1 MPIGFTTSRIGMSK
15 GRSFTVVAILG
26 LAMASGGWLMGRGL
40 RREAPSVVDGRRLFQ
55 QVMETVQKQFVDSLP
70 PDSLWKASML
80 GMVNELHDPHSVF
93 LVADRLKR
101 FREQTTGQY
110 AGVGLRVD
118 VRDGWITVIAPLPG
132 SPSEAAGLQTGDRVV
147 KIDAMDT
154 KGLTSEEALV
164 KLRGD
169 PGSRVALTVERLGV
183 DRLTFNLTRQVIHVR
198 AVQRVAMLPSKVGYL
213 DVSVFSDSTAD
224 EVAAGVDSLTRM
236 GMQSLVLDLRGNP
249 GGLVEQGAAVSDLFL
264 DPGQEIVTLRGRTP
278 ESNRTFKDKRPQ
290 RWPTLPIVVL
300 VDRGSA
306 SAAEIVAGALQ
317 DHDRAVVVGTTTYGK
332 GSAQSVF
339 DAGAVGALKLTTSLW
354 FTPVGRSISIRRRY
368 NDETSV
374 RRAGVQQTDSLSN
387 EADSMVTHRQ
397 AFKTDKGRVVYGGGG
412 ITPDVIARD
421 SAAMVQGAALQ
432 AVLGRAV
439 PTFRDALTALALQM
453 KASRSLSGA
462 NFVVTPIM
470 RAQLLTGVRQRGAS
484 IADSAFE
491 TNADVVD
498 RLIGYEATR
507 YVFGRDA
514 EFSRRTADDP
524 VMQRALHLLRNAP
537 GRDELLVRASAEHP
551 SKVGGRS

>member
-1 MPIGFTTSRIGMSK
+1 M
-15 GRSFTVVAILG
+15 
-26 LAMASGGWLMGRGL
+26 
-40 RREAPSVVDGRRLFQ
+40 VD
-55 QVMETVQKQFVDSLP
+55 
-70 PDSLWKASML
+70 
-80 GMVNELHDPHSVF
+80 ELHDPHSVF

-110 AGVGLRVD
+110 AGLGLRVD

-154 KGLTSEEALV
+154 KGLTTEEALL

-169 PGSRVALTVERLGV
+169 PGSRVVLTVERLGV
-183 DRLTFNLTRQVIHVR
+183 EGRLTYNLTRQMIHVR
-198 AVQRVAMLPSKVGYL
+198 AVQRVSMLPMKVGYL

-224 EVAAGVDSLTRM
+224 EVAAGVDSLTAM
-236 GMQSLVLDLRGNP
+236 GMESLVLDLRGNP
-249 GGLVEQGAAVSDLFL
+249 GGLVEQGAAVTDLFL

-278 ESNRTFKDKRPQ
+278 ESNRTFKDKLPQ
-290 RWPTLPIVVL
+290 KWPKLPIVVL

-339 DAGAVGALKLTTSLW
+339 DAGTIGALKLTTSLW
-354 FTPVGRSISIRRRY
+354 FTPVGRSISIRRKY
-368 NDETSV
+368 NDDASL
-374 RRAGVQQTDSLSN
+374 RRRGAAPTDSLSDD
-387 EADSMVTHRQ
+387 ADSMVTKRQ

-421 SAAMVQGAALQ
+421 SAALVQGAALQ
-432 AVLGRAV
+432 SALGRAV
-439 PTFRDALTALALQM
+439 PAFRDALTALALQL
-453 KASRSLSGA
+453 KASRALSGV
-462 NFVVTPIM
+462 NFGVTPAM
-470 RAQLLTGVRQRGAS
+470 RTQLLAGVRQRGATL
-484 IADSAFE
+484 ADSAFE

-514 EFSRRTADDP
+514 EFSRRSADDP
-524 VMQRALHLLRNAP
+524 VMQRALLLLRNAP
-537 GRDELLVRASAEHP
+537 GREELLVRASAEHP

>member
-1 MPIGFTTSRIGMSK
+1 MSK

-26 LAMASGGWLMGRGL
+26 LAMASGGWLMGRSL
-40 RREAPSVVDGRRLFQ
+40 RRESPAIVDGRRLFQ
-55 QVMETVQKQFVDSLP
+55 QVMETVQKQFVDSIP
-70 PDSLWKASML
+70 ADSLWKEAML
-80 GMVNELHDPHSVF
+80 GMVDELHDPHSVF
-93 LVADRLKR
+93 LIADRLKR

-110 AGVGLRVD
+110 AGLGLRVD

-154 KGLTSEEALV
+154 KGLTSEEALL

-169 PGSRVALTVERLGV
+169 PGSRVVLTVERLGV
-183 DRLTFNLTRQVIHVR
+183 EGRLTYNLTRQIIHVR
-198 AVQRVAMLPSKVGYL
+198 AVQRVAMLPTKVGYL

-224 EVAAGVDSLTRM
+224 EVASGVDSLTKM
-236 GMQSLVLDLRGNP
+236 GMESLVLDLRGNP

-278 ESNRTFKDKRPQ
+278 ESNRTFTDKLPQ
-290 RWPTLPIVVL
+290 KWPTLPIVVL

-306 SAAEIVAGALQ
+306 SAAEIVSGALQ
-317 DHDRAVVVGTTTYGK
+317 DHDRAIVVGTTTYGK

-339 DAGAVGALKLTTSLW
+339 DAGTTGALKLTTSLW
-354 FTPVGRSISIRRRY
+354 FTPAGRSISIRRRY
-368 NDETSV
+368 NDESSK
-374 RRAGVQQTDSLSN
+374 RRSGAVETDSLSN
-387 EADSMVTHRQ
+387 ESDSMVTRRQ

-421 SAAMVQGAALQ
+421 SAAIVQGAALQ
-432 AVLGRAV
+432 TALGRAV
-439 PTFRDALTALALQM
+439 PAFRDALTALALQL
-453 KASRSLSGA
+453 KAARTLSA
-462 NFVVTPIM
+462 PNFSVTPAM
-470 RAQLLTGVRQRGAS
+470 RTQLLAGVRQRGATL
-484 IADSAFE
+484 ADSAFE
-491 TNADVVD
+491 SNADVVN

-524 VMQRALHLLRNAP
+524 VMQRALQLLRNAP
-537 GRDELLVRASAEHP
+537 GRDALLVRASAEHP
-551 SKVGGRS
+551 SRVGGRS

>member
-1 MPIGFTTSRIGMSK
+1 MSK

-26 LAMASGGWLMGRGL
+26 LAMASGGWLMGRSL
-40 RREAPSVVDGRRLFQ
+40 RRDAPAVVDGRRLFQ
-55 QVMETVQKQFVDSLP
+55 QVMETVQKQFVDSIP
-70 PDSLWKASML
+70 ADSLWKEAML
-80 GMVNELHDPHSVF
+80 GMVDELHDPHSVF
-93 LVADRLKR
+93 LIADRLKR

-110 AGVGLRVD
+110 AGLGLRVD

-169 PGSRVALTVERLGV
+169 PGSRVVLTVERLGV
-183 DRLTFNLTRQVIHVR
+183 EGRLTYNLTRQIIHVR
-198 AVQRVAMLPSKVGYL
+198 AVQRVAMLPTKVGYI

-224 EVAAGVDSLTRM
+224 EVASGVDSLKKM

-278 ESNRTFKDKRPQ
+278 ESNRTFTDKLPQ
-290 RWPTLPIVVL
+290 KWPTLPIVVL

-306 SAAEIVAGALQ
+306 SAAEIVSGALQ
-317 DHDRAVVVGTTTYGK
+317 DHDRAIVVGTTTYGK

-339 DAGAVGALKLTTSLW
+339 DAGTTGALKLTTSLW
-354 FTPVGRSISIRRRY
+354 FTPAGRSISIRRRY
-368 NDETSV
+368 NDESSK
-374 RRAGVQQTDSLSN
+374 RRSGAVETDSLSN
-387 EADSMVTHRQ
+387 ESDSMVTRRQ

-421 SAAMVQGAALQ
+421 SAAIVQGAALQ
-432 AVLGRAV
+432 TALGRAV
-439 PTFRDALTALALQM
+439 PAFRDALTALALQL
-453 KASRSLSGA
+453 KAARTLSA
-462 NFVVTPIM
+462 PNFSVTPAM
-470 RAQLLTGVRQRGAS
+470 RTQLLAGVRQRGATL
-484 IADSAFE
+484 ADSAFE
-491 TNADVVD
+491 SNADVVN

-524 VMQRALHLLRNAP
+524 VMQRALQLLRNAP

-551 SKVGGRS
+551 SRVGGRS

>member
-1 MPIGFTTSRIGMSK
+1 MGMSK
-15 GRSFTVVAILG
+15 GRSFTVVAVLG
-26 LAMASGGWLMGRGL
+26 LAMASGGWLMGRSL
-40 RREAPSVVDGRRLFQ
+40 RREAPTVVDGRRLFSQ
-55 QVMETVQKQFVDSLP
+55 LMETVQERFVDSLP
-70 PDSLWKASML
+70 ADSIWKDAML

-169 PGSRVALTVERLGV
+169 AGSHVVLTVDRVGV
-183 DRLTFNLTRQVIHVR
+183 DGRLTFNLVRQVIHVR

-213 DVSVFSDSTAD
+213 DVSVFSDSTAE
-224 EVAAGVDSLTRM
+224 EVAAGVDSLQKM
-236 GMQSLVLDLRGNP
+236 GMVSLVLDLRGNP

-264 DPGQEIVTLRGRTP
+264 DPGQEIVTLRGRTA
-278 ESNRTFKDKRPQ
+278 ESNRTFTDKLPQ
-290 RWPTLPIVVL
+290 KWPTLPIVVL

-339 DAGAVGALKLTTSLW
+339 DAGAAGALKLTTSLW

-368 NDETSV
+368 NDETST
-374 RRAGVQQTDSLSN
+374 RRGGEQTDSLSN
-387 EADSMVTHRQ
+387 EADSMVAKRQ

-421 SAAMVQGAALQ
+421 SAAMLQGAALQ
-432 AVLGRAV
+432 SALGRAV
-439 PTFRDALTALALQM
+439 PAFRDALTALALEL
-453 KASRSLSGA
+453 KAKGTLPGT
-462 NFVVTPIM
+462 NFTVTPAM
-470 RAQLLTGVRQRGAS
+470 RTTLLAGVRARGATVP
-484 IADSAFE
+484 DSAFE
-491 TNADVVD
+491 SNADVVN

-524 VMQRALHLLRNAP
+524 VMQRALALLRDAP
-537 GRDELLVRASAEHP
+537 GREALLVRASAEHP

>member
-1 MPIGFTTSRIGMSK
+1 MSK

-26 LAMASGGWLMGRGL
+26 VAMASGGWLMGRSL
-40 RREAPSVVDGRRLFQ
+40 HREAPAVVDGRRLFS
-55 QVMETVQKQFVDSLP
+55 QVMETVQNQFVDSVP
-70 PDSLWKASML
+70 PDSLWKESML

-110 AGVGLRVD
+110 AGLGLRVD

-164 KLRGD
+164 KLRGE
-169 PGSRVALTVERLGV
+169 PGSRVVLTVERFGV
-183 DRLTFNLTRQVIHVR
+183 EGRLTYNLTRQIIHVR
-198 AVQRVAMLPSKVGYL
+198 AVQRVAMLPTTRVGYL
-213 DVSVFSDSTAD
+213 DVSVFSDSTAE
-224 EVAAGVDSLTRM
+224 EVAAGVDSLKKM
-236 GMQSLVLDLRGNP
+236 GMESLVLDLRGNP
-249 GGLVEQGAAVSDLFL
+249 GGLVEQGAAVTDLFL

-278 ESNRTFKDKRPQ
+278 ESNRTFTDKLPQ
-290 RWPTLPIVVL
+290 QWPTLPIVVL

-317 DHDRAVVVGTTTYGK
+317 DHDRAIVVGTTTYGK

-339 DAGAVGALKLTTSLW
+339 DAGTSGALKLTTSLW

-368 NDETSV
+368 NDETSA
-374 RRAGVQQTDSLSN
+374 RRGGGEETDSLRN
-387 EADSMVTHRQ
+387 EADSMVAKRQ
-397 AFKTDKGRVVYGGGG
+397 SFKTDKGRVVYGGGG

-421 SAAMVQGAALQ
+421 SAAMLQGAALQ
-432 AVLGRAV
+432 TALGRAV
-439 PTFRDALTALALQM
+439 PAFRDALTALALQM
-453 KASRSLSGA
+453 KAAGSLA
-462 NFVVTPIM
+462 NAAFTVTPAM
-470 RAQLLTGVRQRGAS
+470 RTALLAGVRQRGAAL
-484 IADSAFE
+484 ADSAFE
-491 TNADVVD
+491 SNADVVS

-524 VMQRALHLLRNAP
+524 VMQRALALLRNAP

>member
-1 MPIGFTTSRIGMSK
+1 MSK

-26 LAMASGGWLMGRGL
+26 LAMASGGWLMGRSL
-40 RREAPSVVDGRRLFQ
+40 RRESPAIVDGRRLFQ
-55 QVMETVQKQFVDSLP
+55 QVMETVQKQFVDSIP
-70 PDSLWKASML
+70 ADSLWKEAML
-80 GMVNELHDPHSVF
+80 GMVDELHDPHSVF
-93 LVADRLKR
+93 LIADRLKR

-110 AGVGLRVD
+110 AGLGLRVD

-154 KGLTSEEALV
+154 KGLTSEEALL

-169 PGSRVALTVERLGV
+169 PGSRVVLTVERLGV
-183 DRLTFNLTRQVIHVR
+183 EGRLTYNLTRQIIHVR
-198 AVQRVAMLPSKVGYL
+198 AVQRVAMLPTKVGYL

-224 EVAAGVDSLTRM
+224 EVASGVDSLTKM
-236 GMQSLVLDLRGNP
+236 GMESLVLDLRGNP

-278 ESNRTFKDKRPQ
+278 ESDRTFTDKLPQ
-290 RWPTLPIVVL
+290 KWPTLPIVVL

-317 DHDRAVVVGTTTYGK
+317 DHDRAIVVGTTTYGK

-339 DAGAVGALKLTTSLW
+339 DAGTTGALKLTTSLW
-354 FTPVGRSISIRRRY
+354 FTPAGRSISIRRRY
-368 NDETSV
+368 NDETSK
-374 RRAGVQQTDSLSN
+374 RRSGAVETDSLSN
-387 EADSMVTHRQ
+387 ESDSMVTRRQ

-421 SAAMVQGAALQ
+421 SAAIVQGAALQ
-432 AVLGRAV
+432 TALGRAV
-439 PTFRDALTALALQM
+439 PAFRDALTALALQL
-453 KASRSLSGA
+453 KAARTLSA
-462 NFVVTPIM
+462 TNFSVTPAM
-470 RAQLLTGVRQRGAS
+470 RTQLLAGVRQRGATL
-484 IADSAFE
+484 ADSAFE
-491 TNADVVD
+491 SNADVVN

-524 VMQRALHLLRNAP
+524 VMQRALQLLRNAP
-537 GRDELLVRASAEHP
+537 GRDALLVRASAEHP
-551 SKVGGRS
+551 SRVGGRS

>member
-1 MPIGFTTSRIGMSK
+1 MSK

-26 LAMASGGWLMGRGL
+26 LAMASGGWLMGRSL
-40 RREAPSVVDGRRLFQ
+40 RRAAPSVVDGRRLFQ
-55 QVMETVQKQFVDSLP
+55 QVMERVEKQFVDSLP
-70 PDSLWKASML
+70 TDSLWKEAML
-80 GMVNELHDPHSVF
+80 GMVDELHDPHSVF

-110 AGVGLRVD
+110 AGLGLRVD

-169 PGSRVALTVERLGV
+169 PGSRVVLSVERLGV
-183 DRLTFNLTRQVIHVR
+183 EGRLTYNLTRQIIHVR
-198 AVQRVAMLPSKVGYL
+198 AVQRVSMLPTKVGYV

-224 EVAAGVDSLTRM
+224 EVAAGVDSLTKL
-236 GMQSLVLDLRGNP
+236 GMESLVLDLRGNP
-249 GGLVEQGAAVSDLFL
+249 GGLVEQGAAVTDLFL

-278 ESNRTFKDKRPQ
+278 ESNRTFRDKLPQ
-290 RWPTLPIVVL
+290 KWPTLPIVVL

-339 DAGAVGALKLTTSLW
+339 DAGTTGALKLTTSLW
-354 FTPVGRSISIRRRY
+354 FTPSGRSISIRSPSS
-368 NDETSV
+368 DDIV
-374 RRAGVQQTDSLSN
+374 RRRRANVAIDSAASDTDSLI
-387 EADSMVTHRQ
+387 ARRQ

-421 SAAMVQGAALQ
+421 SAAIVQGAALQ
-432 AVLGRAV
+432 TALGRAV
-439 PTFRDALTALALQM
+439 PAFRDALTALALQL
-453 KASRSLSGA
+453 KASRTLSGT
-462 NFVVTPIM
+462 NFSVTPTM
-470 RAQLLTGVRQRGAS
+470 RAQLLTGVRARGATL
-484 IADSAFE
+484 ADSAVE
-491 TNADVVD
+491 SNAVVVD
-498 RLIGYEATR
+498 RLIGYEVTR

-514 EFSRRTADDP
+514 EFSRRSADDP
-524 VMQRALHLLRNAP
+524 VMQRALLLLQNAP
-537 GRDELLVRASAEHP
+537 GREGLLVRASAEHP
-551 SKVGGRS
+551 GKAGGRS

>member
-1 MPIGFTTSRIGMSK
+1 MSK

-26 LAMASGGWLMGRGL
+26 LAMASGGWLMGRSL
-40 RREAPSVVDGRRLFQ
+40 RRESPAIVDGRRLFQ
-55 QVMETVQKQFVDSLP
+55 QVMETVQKQFVDSIP
-70 PDSLWKASML
+70 ADSLWKEAML
-80 GMVNELHDPHSVF
+80 GMVDELHDPHSVF
-93 LVADRLKR
+93 LIADRLKR

-110 AGVGLRVD
+110 AGLGLRVD

-154 KGLTSEEALV
+154 KGLTSEEALL

-169 PGSRVALTVERLGV
+169 PGSRVVLTVERLGV
-183 DRLTFNLTRQVIHVR
+183 EGRLTYNLTRQIIHVR
-198 AVQRVAMLPSKVGYL
+198 AVQRVAMLPTKVGYL

-224 EVAAGVDSLTRM
+224 EVASGVDSLTKM
-236 GMQSLVLDLRGNP
+236 GMESLVLDLRGNP

-278 ESNRTFKDKRPQ
+278 ESDRTFTDKLPQ
-290 RWPTLPIVVL
+290 KWPALPIVIL

-317 DHDRAVVVGTTTYGK
+317 DHDRAIVVGTTTYGK

-339 DAGAVGALKLTTSLW
+339 DAGTTGALKLTTSLW
-354 FTPVGRSISIRRRY
+354 FTPAGRSISIRRRY
-368 NDETSV
+368 NDETSK
-374 RRAGVQQTDSLSN
+374 RRSGAVVTDSLSN
-387 EADSMVTHRQ
+387 ESDSMVTRRQ

-421 SAAMVQGAALQ
+421 SAAIVQGAALQ
-432 AVLGRAV
+432 TALGRAV
-439 PTFRDALTALALQM
+439 PAFRDALTALALQL
-453 KASRSLSGA
+453 KAARTLSA
-462 NFVVTPIM
+462 TNFSVTPAM
-470 RAQLLTGVRQRGAS
+470 RTQLLAGVRQRGATL
-484 IADSAFE
+484 ADSAFE
-491 TNADVVD
+491 SNADVVN

-524 VMQRALHLLRNAP
+524 VMQRALQLLRNAP
-537 GRDELLVRASAEHP
+537 GRDALLVRASAEHP
-551 SKVGGRS
+551 SRVGGRS

>member
-1 MPIGFTTSRIGMSK
+1 MSK
-15 GRSFTVVAILG
+15 GRSFTVVAVLG
-26 LAMASGGWLMGRGL
+26 LAMASGGWLMGRSL
-40 RREAPSVVDGRRLFQ
+40 RREAPTVVDGRRLFQ
-55 QVMETVQKQFVDSLP
+55 QVLETVQKQFVDSLP
-70 PDSLWKASML
+70 VDSLWKESML

-93 LVADRLKR
+93 LVANRLKR
-101 FREQTTGQY
+101 FREQTTGRY
-110 AGVGLRVD
+110 AGLGLRVD

-147 KIDAMDT
+147 KIDAQDT

-169 PGSRVALTVERLGV
+169 PGSRVVLTVERLGV
-183 DRLTFNLTRQVIHVR
+183 EGRLTYNLVRQVIHVR
-198 AVQRVAMLPSKVGYL
+198 AVQRVAMLPTKVGYL

-224 EVAAGVDSLTRM
+224 EVAAGVDSLRKL
-236 GMQSLVLDLRGNP
+236 GMESLVLDLRGNP

-278 ESNRTFKDKRPQ
+278 ESNRTFRDKLPQ
-290 RWPTLPIVVL
+290 KWPTLPIVVL

-339 DAGAVGALKLTTSLW
+339 DAGIAGALKLTTSLW
-354 FTPVGRSISIRRRY
+354 FTPAGRSISIRRRY

-374 RRAGVQQTDSLSN
+374 RRAGVEQTDSLSN
-387 EADSMVTHRQ
+387 EADSMVAHRQ

-421 SAAMVQGAALQ
+421 SAAIVQGAALQ
-432 AVLGRAV
+432 TALGRAV
-439 PTFRDALTALALQM
+439 PAFRDALTALALQL
-453 KASRSLSGA
+453 KAARTLTGT
-462 NFVVTPIM
+462 NFTVTPMM
-470 RAQLLTGVRQRGAS
+470 RAQLMVGVKQRGS
-484 IADSAFE
+484 TVADSAFE
-491 TNADVVD
+491 ANSVVVD
-498 RLIGYEATR
+498 RLIGYEVTR

-514 EFSRRTADDP
+514 EFARRSADDP
-524 VMQRALHLLRNAP
+524 VMQRTLVLLRNAP
-537 GRDELLVRASAEHP
+537 GREELLVRASAEHP

>member
-1 MPIGFTTSRIGMSK
+1 MNK

-26 LAMASGGWLMGRGL
+26 VAMASGGWLMGRSL
-40 RREAPSVVDGRRLFQ
+40 RREAPKVVDGPRLFQ

-70 PDSLWKASML
+70 ADSLWKEAML
-80 GMVNELHDPHSVF
+80 GMVDELHDPHSVF

-110 AGVGLRVD
+110 AGLGLRVD

-154 KGLTSEEALV
+154 KGLTTEEALL

-169 PGSRVALTVERLGV
+169 PGSRVVLTVERLGV
-183 DRLTFNLTRQVIHVR
+183 EGRLTYNLTRQMIHVR
-198 AVQRVAMLPSKVGYL
+198 AVQRVSMLPMKVGYL

-224 EVAAGVDSLTRM
+224 EVAAGVDSLTAM
-236 GMQSLVLDLRGNP
+236 GMESLVLDLRGNP
-249 GGLVEQGAAVSDLFL
+249 GGLVEQGAAVTDLFL

-278 ESNRTFKDKRPQ
+278 ESNRTFKDKLPQ
-290 RWPTLPIVVL
+290 KWPKLPIVVL

-339 DAGAVGALKLTTSLW
+339 DAGTIGALKLTTSLW
-354 FTPVGRSISIRRRY
+354 FTPVGRSISIRRKY
-368 NDETSV
+368 NDDASL
-374 RRAGVQQTDSLSN
+374 RRRGAAPTDSLSDD
-387 EADSMVTHRQ
+387 ADSMVTKRQ

-421 SAAMVQGAALQ
+421 SAALVQGAALQ
-432 AVLGRAV
+432 SALGRAV
-439 PTFRDALTALALQM
+439 PAFRDALTALALQL
-453 KASRSLSGA
+453 KASRALSGV
-462 NFVVTPIM
+462 NFGVTPAM
-470 RAQLLTGVRQRGAS
+470 RTQLLAGVRQRGATL
-484 IADSAFE
+484 ADSAFE

-514 EFSRRTADDP
+514 EFSRRSADDP
-524 VMQRALHLLRNAP
+524 VMQRALLLLRNAP
-537 GRDELLVRASAEHP
+537 GREELLVRASAEHP

>member
-1 MPIGFTTSRIGMSK
+1 MPRVEMSK
-15 GRSFTVVAILG
+15 GRSLTVAAILG
-26 LAMASGGWLMGRGL
+26 LAMASGGWLMGRSL
-40 RREAPSVVDGRRLFQ
+40 RRDAPSVVDGRRLFT
-55 QVMETVQKQFVDSLP
+55 QVLETVQNQFVDSIP
-70 PDSLWKASML
+70 ADSLWKESML

-110 AGVGLRVD
+110 AGLGLRVD

-147 KIDAMDT
+147 MIDSVGT
-154 KGLTSEEALV
+154 KGLTSDEALL

-169 PGSRVALTVERLGV
+169 PGSRVVLTVERLGV
-183 DRLTFNLTRQVIHVR
+183 EGRLTFTLRREVIQVR
-198 AVQRVAMLPSKVGYL
+198 AVQRVAMLPGRVGYV
-213 DVSVFSDSTAD
+213 DVSVFSDSTAG
-224 EVAAGVDSLTRM
+224 EVADAVDSLQKM

-264 DPGQEIVTLRGRTP
+264 DPGQEIVTLRGRTA
-278 ESNRTFKDKRPQ
+278 ESNRTFTDKAPQ
-290 RWPTLPIVVL
+290 QWPTLPIVVL

-339 DAGAVGALKLTTSLW
+339 DAGTAGALKLTTSLW
-354 FTPVGRSISIRRRY
+354 FTPAGRSISIRRRS
-368 NDETSV
+368 DDDVAV
-374 RRAGVQQTDSLSN
+374 RRGGEPVDDTLSS
-387 EADSMVTHRQ
+387 ETDSMVVKRQ

-421 SAAMVQGAALQ
+421 SAAIEQGAALQ
-432 AVLGRAV
+432 ATLGRAV
-439 PTFRDALTALALQM
+439 PTFRDALTALALQL
-453 KASRSLSGA
+453 KATGALSSA
-462 NFVVTPIM
+462 AFTVTPAM
-470 RAQLLTGVRQRGAS
+470 RNTLLAGVRARGATVP
-484 IADSAFE
+484 DSVFE
-491 TNADVVD
+491 TNAGVVN
-498 RLIGYEATR
+498 RLIGYEASR
-507 YVFGRDA
+507 YVFGRDV

-524 VMQRALHLLRNAP
+524 VMQRALTLLRDAP
-537 GRDELLVRASAEHP
+537 GRDALLVRASAEHP

>member
-1 MPIGFTTSRIGMSK
+1 MNK
-15 GRSFTVVAILG
+15 GRSLTVAAVLG
-26 LAMASGGWLMGRGL
+26 LAMASGGWLMGRSL
-40 RREAPSVVDGRRLFQ
+40 RRESPAIVDGRRLFE
-55 QVMETVQKQFVDSLP
+55 QVMETIETKFVDSLP
-70 PDSLWKASML
+70 PDSLWKEATL
-80 GMVNELHDPHSVF
+80 GMVDELEDPHSVF

-110 AGVGLRVD
+110 AGLGLRVD

-147 KIDAMDT
+147 RIDALDT

-164 KLRGD
+164 RLRGD
-169 PGSRVALTVERLGV
+169 AGSRVVLSVERLGV
-183 DRLTFNLTRQVIHVR
+183 DGRLTFTLTRQVIHVR
-198 AVQRVAMLPSKVGYL
+198 AVQRVAMLPTKVGYL

-224 EVAAGVDSLTRM
+224 EVAAGVDSLLRM
-236 GMQSLVLDLRGNP
+236 GMVSLVLDLRGNP
-249 GGLVEQGAAVSDLFL
+249 GGLVEQGAAVTDLFL
-264 DPGQEIVTLRGRTP
+264 DPGQQIVTLRGRTP
-278 ESNRTFKDKRPQ
+278 ESNRSFTDKLPQ

-339 DAGAVGALKLTTSLW
+339 DAGTAGALKLTTSLW
-354 FTPVGRSISIRRRY
+354 FTPAGRSISIRRKAS
-368 NDETSV
+368 DGALA
-374 RRAGVQQTDSLSN
+374 RAGDDGSDSVTSSI
-387 EADSMVTHRQ
+387 DSMIARRES
-397 AFKTDKGRVVYGGGG
+397 FRTDKGRVVYGGGG

-421 SAAMVQGAALQ
+421 SAAIEQGAALQ
-432 AVLGRAV
+432 TVLGRAV
-439 PTFRDALTALALQM
+439 PAFRDALTALALQL
-453 KASRSLSGA
+453 KADGTLGSTA
-462 NFVVTPIM
+462 FVVTPAM
-470 RAQLLTGVRQRGAS
+470 RASLLAGVRARKA
-484 IADSAFE
+484 AVPDSAFE
-491 TNADVVD
+491 SNADVVN
-498 RLIGYEATR
+498 RLIGYEVTR

-524 VMQRALHLLRNAP
+524 VMQRALSLLQGAP
-537 GRDELLVRASAEHP
+537 DRANLLVRASAEHP

>member
-1 MPIGFTTSRIGMSK
+1 MSK
-15 GRSFTVVAILG
+15 GRSLTVVAVLG
-26 LAMASGGWLMGRGL
+26 VAMASGGWLMERSL
-40 RREAPSVVDGRRLFQ
+40 RREAPAVVDGRRLFG
-55 QVMETVQKQFVDSLP
+55 QVLETVGKQFVDSVP
-70 PDSLWKASML
+70 TDSLWKEAML

-147 KIDAMDT
+147 KIDALDT

-169 PGSRVALTVERLGV
+169 AGSRVVLTVERIGV
-183 DRLTFNLTRQVIHVR
+183 DGRLTFTLTRQVIHVR

-213 DVSVFSDSTAD
+213 DVSVFSDSTAE
-224 EVAAGVDSLTRM
+224 EVASGVDSLVRM
-236 GMQSLVLDLRGNP
+236 GMVSLVLDLRGNP
-249 GGLVEQGAAVSDLFL
+249 GGLVEQGAAVTDLFL

-278 ESNRTFKDKRPQ
+278 ESNRTFTDKLPQ
-290 RWPTLPIVVL
+290 KWPTLPIVVL

-332 GSAQSVF
+332 GSAQQVF
-339 DAGAVGALKLTTSLW
+339 DAGAAGALKLTTSLW

-368 NDETSV
+368 NDETSI
-374 RRAGVQQTDSLSN
+374 RRGGGEQTDSLSN
-387 EADSMVTHRQ
+387 EADSMVTKRQ
-397 AFKTDKGRVVYGGGG
+397 SFKTDKGRVVYGGGG

-432 AVLGRAV
+432 AALGRAV
-439 PTFRDALTALALQM
+439 PAFRDALTALALQL
-453 KASRSLSGA
+453 KSAQSLTTTA
-462 NFVVTPIM
+462 FTVTPAM
-470 RAQLLTGVRQRGAS
+470 RSALLIGMRQRGAVL
-484 IADSAFE
+484 ADSAFE
-491 TNADVVD
+491 SNSDVVN

-514 EFSRRTADDP
+514 EFARRTADDP
-524 VMQRALHLLRNAP
+524 VMQRALALLLNAP
-537 GRDELLVRASAEHP
+537 GREELLVRASAEHP

>member
-1 MPIGFTTSRIGMSK
+1 MSK

-26 LAMASGGWLMGRGL
+26 LAMASGGWLMGRSL
-40 RREAPSVVDGRRLFQ
+40 RRDAPAVVDGRRLFQ
-55 QVMETVQKQFVDSLP
+55 QVMETVQKQFVDSIP
-70 PDSLWKASML
+70 ADSLWKEAML
-80 GMVNELHDPHSVF
+80 GMVDELHDPHSVF
-93 LVADRLKR
+93 LIADRLKR

-110 AGVGLRVD
+110 AGLGLRVD

-169 PGSRVALTVERLGV
+169 PGSRVVLTVERLGV
-183 DRLTFNLTRQVIHVR
+183 EGRLTYNLTRQIIHVR
-198 AVQRVAMLPSKVGYL
+198 AVQRVAMLPTKVGYI

-224 EVAAGVDSLTRM
+224 EVASGVDSLKKM

-278 ESNRTFKDKRPQ
+278 ESNRTFTDKLPQ
-290 RWPTLPIVVL
+290 KWPTLPIVVL

-306 SAAEIVAGALQ
+306 SAAEIVSGALQ
-317 DHDRAVVVGTTTYGK
+317 DHDRAIVVGTTTYGK

-339 DAGAVGALKLTTSLW
+339 DAGTTGALKLTTSLW
-354 FTPVGRSISIRRRY
+354 FTPAGRSISIRRRY
-368 NDETSV
+368 NDETSK
-374 RRAGVQQTDSLSN
+374 RRSGAVETDSLSN
-387 EADSMVTHRQ
+387 ESDSMVTRRQ

-421 SAAMVQGAALQ
+421 SAAIVQGAALQ
-432 AVLGRAV
+432 TALGRAV
-439 PTFRDALTALALQM
+439 PAFRDALTALALQL
-453 KASRSLSGA
+453 KAARTLSA
-462 NFVVTPIM
+462 PNFSVTPAM
-470 RAQLLTGVRQRGAS
+470 RTQLLAGVRQRGATL
-484 IADSAFE
+484 ADSAFE
-491 TNADVVD
+491 SNADVVN

-524 VMQRALHLLRNAP
+524 VMQRALQLLRNAP
-537 GRDELLVRASAEHP
+537 GRDALLVRASAEHP
-551 SKVGGRS
+551 SRVGGRS

>member
-1 MPIGFTTSRIGMSK
+1 MNKR
-15 GRSFTVVAILG
+15 RSLTVAAVLG

-40 RREAPSVVDGRRLFQ
+40 RREAPAIVDGRHLFD
-55 QVMETVQKQFVDSLP
+55 QVMETIESRFVDSLP
-70 PDSLWKASML
+70 PDSLWKQATL
-80 GMVNELHDPHSVF
+80 GLVDELDDPHSVF

-110 AGVGLRVD
+110 AGLGLRVD

-147 KIDAMDT
+147 RIDAFDT

-164 KLRGD
+164 RLRGAA
-169 PGSRVALTVERLGV
+169 GSRVVLTVERLGV
-183 DRLTFNLTRQVIHVR
+183 DGRLTFTLTRQVIHVR
-198 AVQRVAMLPSKVGYL
+198 AVQRVAMLPSNVGYL

-224 EVAAGVDSLTRM
+224 EVAAGVDSLVKM
-236 GMQSLVLDLRGNP
+236 GMASLVLDLRGNP
-249 GGLVEQGAAVSDLFL
+249 GGLVEQGAAVTDLFL
-264 DPGQEIVTLRGRTP
+264 DPGQQIVTLRGRTP
-278 ESNRTFKDKRPQ
+278 ESNRTFTDKLPQ
-290 RWPTLPIVVL
+290 KWPTLPIVVL

-339 DAGAVGALKLTTSLW
+339 DAGTAGALKLTTSLW
-354 FTPVGRSISIRRRY
+354 FTPAGRSISIRRKASDGSFAQV
-368 NDETSV
+368 DEEGGDTLGS
-374 RRAGVQQTDSLSN
+374 SI
-387 EADSMVTHRQ
+387 DSMIARRES
-397 AFKTDKGRVVYGGGG
+397 FRTDKGRVVYGGGG

-421 SAAMVQGAALQ
+421 SAAIEQGAALQ
-432 AVLGRAV
+432 TALGRAV
-439 PTFRDALTALALQM
+439 PAFRDALTALALQL
-453 KASRSLSGA
+453 KSDGTLVSTE
-462 NFVVTPIM
+462 FVVTPAM
-470 RAQLLTGVRQRGAS
+470 RASLLAGVRSRKAVVP
-484 IADSAFE
+484 DSAFE
-491 TNADVVD
+491 SNADVVN
-498 RLIGYEATR
+498 RLIGYEVTR

-524 VMQRALHLLRNAP
+524 VMQRALSLLQGAP
-537 GRDELLVRASAEHP
+537 DRARLLVRASAEHP

>member
-1 MPIGFTTSRIGMSK
+1 M
-15 GRSFTVVAILG
+15 GRS
-26 LAMASGGWLMGRGL
+26 L
-40 RREAPSVVDGRRLFQ
+40 RREAPAVVDGRRLFQ
-55 QVMETVQKQFVDSLP
+55 QVMETVEKQFVDSLP
-70 PDSLWKASML
+70 EDSLWKESML

-93 LVADRLKR
+93 LVANRLKR
-101 FREQTTGQY
+101 FREQTTGLY
-110 AGVGLRVD
+110 AGLGLRVD
-118 VRDGWITVIAPLPG
+118 VRDGWITVISPLPG

-147 KIDAMDT
+147 KIDGQDT
-154 KGLTSEEALV
+154 KGLTSEEALL

-169 PGSRVALTVERLGV
+169 PGSHVVLTVERLGV
-183 DRLTFNLTRQVIHVR
+183 DGRLTYNLARQIIHVR
-198 AVQRVAMLPSKVGYL
+198 AVQRVAMLPTKVGYL

-224 EVAAGVDSLTRM
+224 EVAAGVDSLKKL
-236 GMQSLVLDLRGNP
+236 GMESLVLDLRGNP

-278 ESNRTFKDKRPQ
+278 ESNRTFKDKLPQ
-290 RWPTLPIVVL
+290 KWPTLPIVVL

-339 DAGAVGALKLTTSLW
+339 DAGTTGALKLTTSLW

-374 RRAGVQQTDSLSN
+374 RRAGVEQTDSLIN
-387 EADSMVTHRQ
+387 EADSMVAHRQ

-421 SAAMVQGAALQ
+421 SAAIVQGAALQ
-432 AVLGRAV
+432 TALGRAV
-439 PTFRDALTALALQM
+439 PSFRDALTAMALQL
-453 KASRSLSGA
+453 KAARTLTNTSFTVS
-462 NFVVTPIM
+462 PMM
-470 RAQLLTGVRQRGAS
+470 RAQLMVGVKQRGATV
-484 IADSAFE
+484 ADSAFE
-491 TNADVVD
+491 ANAVVVD
-498 RLIGYEATR
+498 RLIGYEVTR

-514 EFSRRTADDP
+514 EFARRTADDP
-524 VMQRALHLLRNAP
+524 VMQRALALLRNAP
-537 GRDELLVRASAEHP
+537 GRAELLVRASAEHP
-551 SKVGGRS
+551 SKVGGHS

>member
-1 MPIGFTTSRIGMSK
+1 MNK
-15 GRSFTVVAILG
+15 GRSFTVVAVLG
-26 LAMASGGWLMGRGL
+26 LAMASGGWLMGRSL
-40 RREAPSVVDGRRLFQ
+40 RRDAPAIVDGRRLFQ
-55 QVMETVQKQFVDSLP
+55 QVMETVQNQFVDSLP
-70 PDSLWKASML
+70 PDSLYKEAML

-110 AGVGLRVD
+110 AGLGLRVD

-169 PGSRVALTVERLGV
+169 VGSRVVLTVERLGV
-183 DRLTFNLTRQVIHVR
+183 DGRLTFTLTRQVIHIR
-198 AVQRVAMLPSKVGYL
+198 AVQRVAMLPSNVGYL

-224 EVAAGVDSLTRM
+224 EVAAGVDSLKKM
-236 GMQSLVLDLRGNP
+236 GMVSLVLDLRGNP
-249 GGLVEQGAAVSDLFL
+249 GGLVEQGAAVTDLFL

-278 ESNRTFKDKRPQ
+278 ESNRTFTDKLPQ
-290 RWPTLPIVVL
+290 KWPTLPIVVL

-339 DAGAVGALKLTTSLW
+339 DAGAEGALKLTTSLW

-368 NDETSV
+368 NDETSA
-374 RRAGVQQTDSLSN
+374 RRGGGEQTDSLGN
-387 EADSMVTHRQ
+387 EADSMVARRQ

-421 SAAMVQGAALQ
+421 SAAMLQGAVLQ
-432 AVLGRAV
+432 AALGRAV
-439 PTFRDALTALALQM
+439 PAFRDALTALALQL
-453 KASRSLSGA
+453 KAAGSLGSA
-462 NFVVTPIM
+462 TFAVTPAM
-470 RAQLLTGVRQRGAS
+470 RASLLAGVRQRGAV

-491 TNADVVD
+491 SNARVVD

-507 YVFGRDA
+507 YVFGREA

-524 VMQRALHLLRNAP
+524 VMQRALSLLREAP
-537 GRDELLVRASAEHP
+537 SRDALLVRASAEHP